1 MIDITALKKERETL
15 NNDKR
20 KGRAYLDLQ
29 LGNCIRTIEDQ
40 DAEIEALKDRLKL
53 AYLVAG
59 ATMAVS
65 AMMIL
70 VVWVT
75 R

>member
-1 MIDITALKKERETL
+1 MDLEALKKERETL

-20 KGRAYLDLQ
+20 KGRSYLDLQ
-29 LGNCIRTIEDQ
+29 LGNAIREIE
-40 DAEIEALKDRLKL
+40 ECRSTIEALEDRLKL
-53 AYLVAG
+53 AYLVVG
-59 ATMAVS
+59 ATMAISVV
-65 AMMIL
+65 MIL